1 MRADQTPAS
10 ERIAAWRAQ
19 HGGRLDPLRVRFI
32 EALARR
38 ADAHQGEARRL
49 LDQKLSALLDAYA
62 GEAARMPAAA
72 SDADGSAG
80 ASVHADVHASAE
92 TAPTRGPL
100 GELLDTL
107 AGDAAHEPAGAAPPA
122 FAPLPALDDARRLW
136 SELRSRNQLR
146 QSLQQAPSGAGPLNS
161 GVLVHRS
168 LALMRT
174 LSPGYLQHFLAYVDA
189 LSWLQQMRDGG
200 TLATQQKPGADI
212 GKKPTRG
219 KPRKRS

>member
-1 MRADQTPAS
+1 MRADATTAS

-38 ADAHQGEARRL
+38 TDAHQGEARRL
-49 LDQKLSALLDAYA
+49 LDQKLSALLEAYA
-62 GEAARMPAAA
+62 GEVARMPDAA
-72 SDADGSAG
+72 SDAG
-80 ASVHADVHASAE
+80 ASVHIDASASAE
-92 TAPTRGPL
+92 TTLATTRGPL

-122 FAPLPALDDARRLW
+122 FGPLPALDDARRLW
-136 SELRSRNQLR
+136 SELRSRSQLR
-146 QSLQQAPSGAGPLNS
+146 QSLQQAPSDAGPLNS

-189 LSWLQQMRDGG
+189 LSWLQQLRDDGA
-200 TLATQQKPGADI
+200 LAAQPTSSAAI